1 MNEVLIKEKL
11 KQFYLEDVG
20 HQDVAT
26 MSIFTKKEP
35 AKAYFYAKE
44 AGVIAGISIIKH
56 MYHMIDPSIR
66 VTLKKQDGQS
76 IKKQETIA
84 EVTGPIHSILVGERV
99 ILNLIQRMSGI
110 ATTTNHAVQKLNDP
124 TIKICDT
131 RKTTPGLRIFE
142 KYAVSCGGGW
152 NHRNGLYDGAMI
164 KDNHIVAAGSI
175 KNAVQKVR
183 EQVGPMI
190 KIEVE
195 TETKEQVM
203 EAVDAKCDI
212 IMFDNRTPSEIQQL
226 LPLVPKHI
234 YTEASGG
241 ITLNTI
247 NEFRHIGVDFISLG
261 FLTHSVK
268 ALDIS
273 VMIEGGY

>member
-1 MNEVLIKEKL
+1 MNDVLIKEKL

-20 HQDVAT
+20 QHDITA
-26 MSIFTKKEP
+26 MSIFSKKEP
-35 AKAYFYAKE
+35 TNAYFYAKE
-44 AGVIAGISIIKH
+44 AGIIAGVSIIKQ
-56 MYHMIDPSIR
+56 MYHIIDPSIR

-76 IKKQETIA
+76 IKEQETIA
-84 EVTGPIHSILVGERV
+84 EVTGPTSSILVGERV

-110 ATTTNHAVQKLNDP
+110 ATTTNKAIQKLNDP

-142 KYAVSCGGGW
+142 KYAVACGGGW

-195 TETKEQVM
+195 TETKEQVI

-241 ITLNTI
+241 ITLDTI
-247 NEFRHIGVDFISLG
+247 NEFQHVGVDFISLG